1 MFIEE
6 KVAEAKIVKIVRR
19 MYIVYILMM
28 LIIEMLIIEML
39 IIEILM
45 MIIMHKLL

>member
-1 MFIEE
+1 
-6 KVAEAKIVKIVRR
+6 

-39 IIEILM
+39 IIEKLI
-45 MIIMHKLL
+45 MIIMHNLLWLMILFTNVV